1 MTSNREII
9 IDVVEKHP
17 GLRFHEL
24 KKETKLANGTLQ
36 HHISRLLSDD
46 DITAVH
52 TDKNPRY
59 FNKELKTTSAVLIN
73 RLRQNTTSKII
84 KSLLKNECMS
94 FSQIVKDSKR
104 SAGTVSIYKNMLL
117 DDRIIAGD
125 TNDCDVCPEM
135 ANKIKYR
142 LTNPEQ
148 VHDIVEEYGKSSLKQ
163 SADNLADIF
172 LAIK

>member
-9 IDVVEKHP
+9 IEVVEKHP

-36 HHISRLLSDD
+36 HHIARLLSDD
-46 DITAVH
+46 DISAVH

-59 FNKELKTTSAVLIN
+59 FHKELKTTSAVVIN
-73 RLRQNTTSKII
+73 RLRQHTTSKII

-104 SAGTVSIYKNMLL
+104 SAGTVSIYKNLL
-117 DDRIIAGD
+117 LQDRIIIGD
-125 TNDCDVCPEM
+125 TDECESCPDM

-148 VHDIVEEYGKSSLKQ
+148 IQTIVEEYGRSSLKE

-172 LAIK
+172 LSL